1 MLMFAATPVSRSA
14 LMQMQST
21 SLTTLSVDAA
31 SIAKQASQSIVALR
45 DRGRW
50 FSGFHWRPDV
60 IATASELVAAKRGEN
75 IAVITPSQDTIEG
88 VVIGR
93 DPTTDLALIRLQA
106 SAYAVAPATGAEL
119 SLGDVVL
126 AAGRSRHGPT
136 CAVGFIALAG
146 RPWRSM
152 RGGDISARI
161 WLDIRLTPQSEGSA
175 VFDAGGL
182 FIGMAVYAPRRR
194 VLLIPAQ
201 TIERVGVELLAHG
214 RIRRGYLG
222 VGVQAVAVG
231 PSPDVDHSANKTGL
245 MIISLDPKGPAAQVG
260 LQQGDII
267 LAFDGNAA
275 GSARTLAGMLRNAG
289 LGKTANLDIS
299 RSGRDIRVSVALG
312 EGPAA

>member
-1 MLMFAATPVSRSA
+1 
-14 LMQMQST
+14 MQMQST
-21 SLTTLSVDAA
+21 SLTTLSADVA
-31 SIAKQASQSIVALR
+31 SMAKQVSQSTVALR

-50 FSGFHWRPDV
+50 FSGFYWRPDV
-60 IATASELVAAKRGEN
+60 IASASELVTPKRGES
-75 IAVITPSQDTIEG
+75 IAVITPAQDAIEG

-93 DPTTDLALIRLQA
+93 DLSTDLALIRLPA
-106 SAYAVAPATGAEL
+106 GAPAVAQTAGAQM
-119 SLGDVVL
+119 SLGEAVV

-175 VFDAGGL
+175 VFNAGGH
-182 FIGMAVYAPRRR
+182 FVGMAVYAPRRR
-194 VLLIPAQ
+194 VLLIPAE
-201 TIERVGVELLAHG
+201 TIERVGGELLAHG

-222 VGVQAVAVG
+222 VGVQAVTVG
-231 PSPDVDHSANKTGL
+231 PSSDVDPGANKTGL
-245 MIISLDPKGPAAQVG
+245 MIISLDPKGPAAQAS

-267 LAFDGNAA
+267 LAFDGNSA
-275 GSARTLAGMLRNAG
+275 GSARSLAGMLRNAG
-289 LGKTANLDIS
+289 PGKTANLDIS
-299 RSGRDIRVSVALG
+299 RSGRDIKVSVALA